1 MSNFGDHPAGFFGV
15 SGFYN
20 GVVTTSFRNEP
31 TATLTR
37 DYGASPTST
46 KTMSFG
52 GWIKRAKTG
61 FYQNLLSSTL
71 GGGGVAQ
78 GYIFINASD
87 VIAVQDI
94 VAGGATTFSYI
105 TNRVIRDSS
114 SWYHLWVRID
124 TTDST
129 AGDRVQLWV
138 NGVRETDFS
147 TSTAPSLNADTVALN
162 QNKTHF
168 FGHSDDAGNTTG
180 YGGHVYY
187 ADWWWLD
194 GSSVSPVDTVG
205 EFKNGVFIPKDYTG
219 ASFGNKGWHL
229 KFDQT
234 GVGSPSA
241 TTIGADSSGN
251 DNHWTSTTNT
261 NVEAHDCALPD
272 SPENNF
278 ATLNP
283 LYRLYNTS
291 SYFNTGNLK
300 HISNSTGVTSQG
312 HSTIA
317 LKQSDGGKWY
327 AECRL
332 NTQANGSTWIGVCR
346 DVPKLAGGLFVAATR
361 SNGYAYKIDGN
372 ATTTDNNGSS
382 YGNTY
387 TAGDIIGIA
396 LDLDNNQIFFY
407 KNGTIQNSGTA
418 AFTSI
423 TALDNGT
430 ANTSQHFVFGADT
443 DPQNDF
449 TFNFGQDSTF
459 NAAVSAGGNADA
471 NGIGDFKYT
480 VPTGYLAVCSSNLPD
495 TTIGPNSASQSD
507 DYFNTVL
514 YDGTGSSNSV
524 TGVGFQPDW
533 VWIKKRSGGSQ
544 RNHILTDSMRGVTKH
559 IATSLEDGQFTNTN
573 GLTAFGADGF
583 TVGSYDSV
591 NESGSSDK
599 YVSWN
604 WICNGGTTTSV
615 DAGSGSNI
623 SNGTSNHATVQVN
636 QTAGFSMVTTTL
648 TVRSTAVATIPHG
661 LGDTPHW
668 IIAKQFDTSNIFSI
682 YHQNIP
688 SNSIMLGGQYGD
700 DDKNSSSN
708 FSSVGSATFGH
719 QTNSISNN
727 ANENHIFYCFREIAG
742 YSKFGAYEGNGN
754 TDGVFLYTGF
764 RPAWLMIKNVDT
776 DGENWHMFDNKRAPQ
791 NVIKARLIADGLTHE
806 NTNDSI
812 IDFTSNGFKL
822 RDTNAGYNSAVTFV
836 YFAFAETPFKYANA
850 R

>member
-1 MSNFGDHPAGFFGV
+1 MFNGV
-15 SGFYN
+15 SEFYN
-20 GVVTTSFRNEP
+20 GV
-31 TATLTR
+31 ATQSLRFDDGSSHKLTR
-37 DYGASPTST
+37 TFSGAVDNDKKMTISVWAKRGNLSGSNQVILANYNDVRFLGELRWSSDNKIGFDPGGDGNGASNSYFLETSALFRDV
-46 KTMSFG
+46 SA
-52 GWIKRAKTG
+52 WYHIVLA
-61 FYQNLLSSTL
+61 YDST
-71 GGGGVAQ
+71 Q
-78 GYIFINASD
+78 STD
-87 VIAVQDI
+87 
-94 VAGGATTFSYI
+94 
-105 TNRVIRDSS
+105 TNRVKL
-114 SWYHLWVRID
+114 Y
-124 TTDST
+124 
-129 AGDRVQLWV
+129 V
-138 NGVRETDFS
+138 NGTQQ
-147 TSTAPSLNADTVALN
+147 TLTAKSGHTFPPLNYAHLYSYAGANNTIGE
-162 QNKTHF
+162 
-168 FGHSDDAGNTTG
+168 FGAGFNSG
-180 YGGHVYY
+180 Y
-187 ADWWWLD
+187 LD
-194 GSSVSPVDTVG
+194 GYLSEFNFIDGLTLDPTYFG
-205 EFKNGVFIPKDYTG
+205 EAKNGIWIAKKYTG
-219 ASFGNKGWHL
+219 SYGTNGYRLQFN
-229 KFDQT
+229 QT
-234 GVGSPSA
+234 GVGTASSS
-241 TTIGADSSGN
+241 TIGADTSGN
-251 DNHWTSTTNT
+251 TNHWTSSGI
-261 NVEAHDCALPD
+261 VASDCAMPD

-278 ATLNP
+278 STMNP
-283 LYRLYNTS
+283 LQPSANTRTFS
-291 SYFNTGNLK
+291 EGNLRNT
-300 HISNSTGVTSQG
+300 HSGNQYSFFSST
-312 HSTIA
+312 HSMKT
-317 LKQSDGGKWY
+317 GKWY
-327 AECRL
+327 AEMRFDS
-332 NTQANGSTWIGVCR
+332 NTTGEVMMVGIAEHDIPTYQGGENNDPHTT
-346 DVPKLAGGLFVAATR
+346 AGTIFYISDGA
-361 SNGYAYKIDGN
+361 GYYD
-372 ATTTDNNGSS
+372 GSS
-382 YGNTY
+382 VAHGAFSGSVAWGDHTNTSP
-387 TAGDIIGIA
+387 GFVIGLA
-396 LDLDNNQIFFY
+396 LDLDSGTRTITFTKDGGNSFS
-407 KNGTIQNSGTA
+407 KNLTSNFTSDIVFAVNKYSGSSGTA
-418 AFTSI
+418 QWTW
-423 TALDNGT
+423 
-430 ANTSQHFVFGADT
+430 
-443 DPQNDF
+443 
-449 TFNFGQDSTF
+449 NFGQDSTF
-459 NAAVSAGGNADA
+459 GGQESAGGNTDG
-471 NGIGDFKYT
+471 NGNGDFHSA
-480 VPTGYLAVCSSNLPD
+480 VPSGYLALCTANFPEP
-495 TTIGPNSASQSD
+495 TIGPNSASQSD

-559 IATSLEDGQFTNTN
+559 ISTALEDGQFTNTN

-700 DDKNSSSN
+700 DDKNSGSN
-708 FSSVGSATFGH
+708 FSSVGSTTFGH

-742 YSKFGAYEGNGN
+742 YSKFGAYEGNGSA
-754 TDGVFLYTGF
+754 DGAFVYTGF

-776 DGENWHMFDNKRAPQ
+776 DGENWHMFDNKRATS
-791 NVIKARLIADGLTHE
+791 NVVKARLIADASTHE